1 MNAKSVIS
9 ARWITATFIEL
20 YVFAVFYHCNLGLRE
35 LFWSHVWA
43 ASYFSLG
50 VHAAKRVAWRKLVDG
65 FPLSTYMISMLNQV
79 VVLPLVMFAVL
90 VFTPDITTYLESAR
104 SSTDVFSP
112 HIFYSI
118 IGSMVKDVWMERQQL
133 TCFSCA
139 FLLHHLCTIL
149 GCAICL
155 DFANGFL
162 KLVSLVEKYGGS
174 VTGG

>member
-112 HIFYSI
+112 HIFYRSFMHDTRLRHLS
-118 IGSMVKDVWMERQQL
+118 GLCERIR
-133 TCFSCA
+133 
-139 FLLHHLCTIL
+139 LC
-149 GCAICL
+149 
-155 DFANGFL
+155 
-162 KLVSLVEKYGGS
+162 SGS